1 MKFGGH
7 PGWFFYYQYILFPT
21 NLFNNIQGAAMQNEE
36 LQQQLKFNAIKLKIE
51 IVRLE
56 QEVAK
61 LNKSIK
67 EKKHEL
73 DQMIEL
79 LNMQGCSLDE

>member
-1 MKFGGH
+1 
-7 PGWFFYYQYILFPT
+7 
-21 NLFNNIQGAAMQNEE
+21 MQNEE

-51 IVRLE
+51 IARLE

-61 LNKSIK
+61 FNKSIK

-73 DQMIEL
+73 DQMTEL

>member
-1 MKFGGH
+1 
-7 PGWFFYYQYILFPT
+7 
-21 NLFNNIQGAAMQNEE
+21 MQNEE

>member
-1 MKFGGH
+1 
-7 PGWFFYYQYILFPT
+7 
-21 NLFNNIQGAAMQNEE
+21 MQNEE

-51 IVRLE
+51 ITRLE

-73 DQMIEL
+73 DQMTEL